1 MKKFISV
8 MLLLSLIFVLSGVV
22 IFRTQISKPQN
33 TPTEK
38 PAYIRPTPVAHEP
51 VENIV
56 EPVEN
61 PVENIS
67 ETPENIVETETVEKP
82 LAHDVSLP
90 DKTYTDEELE
100 ILALIVYQEAGGNRV
115 SDDTRRLV
123 AQVFLNR
130 VNDSRFPDSF
140 YEVATAERQYGR
152 LHWTGIVWPDRASS
166 QTEAPAVERAY
177 KIAQEV
183 LESDEPVCPE
193 GVIFQAEFV
202 QGEIY
207 AEQDGMYFCFG

>member
-1 MKKFISV
+1 MKKFISG
-8 MLLLSLIFVLSGVV
+8 MFLLSLIFVLSGT
-22 IFRTQISKPQN
+22 IMFRNQVSELQREPEETTVCVQPSHD
-33 TPTEK
+33 
-38 PAYIRPTPVAHEP
+38 VCEP

-56 EPVEN
+56 E
-61 PVENIS
+61 
-67 ETPENIVETETVEKP
+67 TVEK
-82 LAHDVSLP
+82 SLVHIDPAP

-100 ILALIVYQEAGGNRV
+100 ILALIVYQEAGEDRV

-152 LHWTGIVWPDRASS
+152 LYWTGIVWPDRASS
-166 QTEAPAVERAY
+166 LVEAHAVERAY

-202 QGEIY
+202 QGDIY
-207 AEQDGMYFCFG
+207 AEQDGMYFCFGQGGE

>member
-1 MKKFISV
+1 MKKLISG
-8 MLLLSLIFVLSGVV
+8 MLLSSLIFVLSGV
-22 IFRTQISKPQN
+22 IMFRTQVSEPQG
-33 TPTEK
+33 
-38 PAYIRPTPVAHEP
+38 APVETTVCVQTYHDAREP

-56 EPVEN
+56 E
-61 PVENIS
+61 
-67 ETPENIVETETVEKP
+67 TVEE
-82 LAHDVSLP
+82 SLVHSDPAP

-100 ILALIVYQEAGGNRV
+100 ILALIVYQEAGEDKV

-152 LHWTGIVWPDRASS
+152 LYWTDIVWPDRASS
-166 QTEAPAVERAY
+166 QAEAHAVERAY

-183 LESDEPVCPE
+183 LESDDPICPE
-193 GVIFQAEFV
+193 DVIFQAEFV
-202 QGEIY
+202 QGDIY

>member
-1 MKKFISV
+1 MKKLILG
-8 MLLLSLIFVLSGVV
+8 MLLLSMIFVLSGV
-22 IFRTQISKPQN
+22 IMLRTQVSKPKN
-33 TPTEK
+33 T
-38 PAYIRPTPVAHEP
+38 
-51 VENIV
+51 
-56 EPVEN
+56 PVEN
-61 PVENIS
+61 PVYAQPAPTVHEPLENL
-67 ETPENIVETETVEKP
+67 VETVE
-82 LAHDVSLP
+82 DSLVHSDPAP

-100 ILALIVYQEAGGNRV
+100 ILALIVYQEAGGDKV

-152 LHWTGIVWPDRASS
+152 LYWTGIVWPERASS
-166 QTEAPAVERAY
+166 QAEAHAVERAY

-183 LESDEPVCPE
+183 LESDEPVCPA

-202 QGEIY
+202 QGDIY
-207 AEQDGMYFCFG
+207 KEQDGMYFCFG

>member
-1 MKKFISV
+1 MKKFISG
-8 MLLLSLIFVLSGVV
+8 MFLLSLIFVLSG
-22 IFRTQISKPQN
+22 IIMLRTQVSEPQG
-33 TPTEK
+33 
-38 PAYIRPTPVAHEP
+38 APVETTVCVQPSHDVREP

-56 EPVEN
+56 E
-61 PVENIS
+61 
-67 ETPENIVETETVEKP
+67 TVEE
-82 LAHDVSLP
+82 SLVHGDPAP

-100 ILALIVYQEAGGNRV
+100 ILALIVYQEAGGDKV
-115 SDDTRRLV
+115 SDDTRCLV

-152 LHWTGIVWPDRASS
+152 LYWTGIVWPDRASS
-166 QTEAPAVERAY
+166 QAEAHAVERAY
-177 KIAQEV
+177 TIAQEV
-183 LESDEPVCPE
+183 LESDEPICPE

-207 AEQDGMYFCFG
+207 AEQDGIYFCFG

>member
-1 MKKFISV
+1 MKKFISG
-8 MLLLSLIFVLSGVV
+8 MFLLSLIFVLSGT
-22 IFRTQISKPQN
+22 IMFRNQVSELQREPEETTVCVHPSHDV
-33 TPTEK
+33 
-38 PAYIRPTPVAHEP
+38 REP

-56 EPVEN
+56 E
-61 PVENIS
+61 
-67 ETPENIVETETVEKP
+67 TVEE
-82 LAHDVSLP
+82 SLVHSDPAP
-90 DKTYTDEELE
+90 DKTYTDEALE
-100 ILALIVYQEAGGNRV
+100 ILALIVYQEAGEDRV

-152 LHWTGIVWPDRASS
+152 LYWTGIVWPDRASS
-166 QTEAPAVERAY
+166 QVEAHAVERAY

-193 GVIFQAEFV
+193 DVIFQAEFV
-202 QGEIY
+202 QGDIY

>member
-1 MKKFISV
+1 MKKFISG
-8 MLLLSLIFVLSGVV
+8 MLLLSMILVLSG
-22 IFRTQISKPQN
+22 IIMLRTQVDVLQD
-33 TPTEK
+33 TPEEESV
-38 PAYIRPTPVAHEP
+38 YVQSTPIVHEP

-56 EPVEN
+56 KPV
-61 PVENIS
+61 
-67 ETPENIVETETVEKP
+67 ENIVETSEDSLVDSDP
-82 LAHDVSLP
+82 LP
-90 DKTYTDEELE
+90 DKTYTDEELD
-100 ILALIVYQEAGGNRV
+100 ILALIVYQEAGGDGV

-140 YEVATAERQYGR
+140 YEVATEERQYGR
-152 LHWTGIVWPDRASS
+152 LYWTGIVWPDRASS
-166 QTEAPAVERAY
+166 QEEAHAVERAY

-183 LESDEPVCPE
+183 LESDEPICPE

-202 QGEIY
+202 QGDIY

>member
-1 MKKFISV
+1 MKKLILG
-8 MLLLSLIFVLSGVV
+8 MILLSMIFVLSGV
-22 IFRTQISKPQN
+22 IMLRTQVDVPQN

-38 PAYIRPTPVAHEP
+38 SVYVQPSHDVREP

-56 EPVEN
+56 E
-61 PVENIS
+61 
-67 ETPENIVETETVEKP
+67 TVEDSLVHNDP
-82 LAHDVSLP
+82 LP
-90 DKTYTDEELE
+90 NKTYTDEELE
-100 ILALIVYQEAGGNRV
+100 ILALIVYQEAGGDKV
-115 SDDTRRLV
+115 SDDTRRLL

-130 VNDSRFPDSF
+130 VKDSRFPDSF

-152 LHWTGIVWPDRASS
+152 LYWTGIVWPDRASS
-166 QTEAPAVERAY
+166 QAEAHAVERAY

-183 LESDEPVCPE
+183 LESDEPICPE

-202 QGEIY
+202 QGDIY

>member
-1 MKKFISV
+1 MKKFILG
-8 MLLLSLIFVLSGVV
+8 MLLLSLIFVLSG
-22 IFRTQISKPQN
+22 IIMLRTQVDVPQD
-33 TPTEK
+33 TPEEESV
-38 PAYIRPTPVAHEP
+38 YVQPTPIVHEP

-56 EPVEN
+56 E
-61 PVENIS
+61 
-67 ETPENIVETETVEKP
+67 TVEDSLVHSDP
-82 LAHDVSLP
+82 LP
-90 DKTYTDEELE
+90 DKTYTDEELD
-100 ILALIVYQEAGGNRV
+100 ILALIVYQEAGGDGV

-140 YEVATAERQYGR
+140 YEVATEERQYGR
-152 LHWTGIVWPDRASS
+152 LYWTGIVWPDRASS
-166 QTEAPAVERAY
+166 QAEAHAVERAY
-177 KIAQEV
+177 RIAQEV
-183 LESDEPVCPE
+183 LESDEPICPE

>member
-1 MKKFISV
+1 MKKFISG
-8 MLLLSLIFVLSGVV
+8 MLLLSLIFVLSGV
-22 IFRTQISKPQN
+22 IMLRTQVDEPQD

-38 PAYIRPTPVAHEP
+38 PVYVQPNHYVHEP

-56 EPVEN
+56 E
-61 PVENIS
+61 
-67 ETPENIVETETVEKP
+67 TVEE
-82 LAHDVSLP
+82 SLVHSDPIP

-100 ILALIVYQEAGGNRV
+100 ILALIVYQEAGGDIV

-140 YEVATAERQYGR
+140 YEVATEERQYGR
-152 LHWTGIVWPDRASS
+152 LYWTGIVWPDRASS
-166 QTEAPAVERAY
+166 QEEAHAVERAY

-183 LESDEPVCPE
+183 LESNEPVCPE

-202 QGEIY
+202 QGDIY
-207 AEQDGMYFCFG
+207 AEQDGLYFCFG

>member
-1 MKKFISV
+1 MKKLISG
-8 MLLLSLIFVLSGVV
+8 MLLLSLIFVLSG
-22 IFRTQISKPQN
+22 IIMLRTQVDVPQD
-33 TPTEK
+33 TPEEESV
-38 PAYIRPTPVAHEP
+38 YVQPTPIVHEP

-56 EPVEN
+56 E
-61 PVENIS
+61 
-67 ETPENIVETETVEKP
+67 TVEDSLVHSDP
-82 LAHDVSLP
+82 LP
-90 DKTYTDEELE
+90 DKTYTDEELD
-100 ILALIVYQEAGGNRV
+100 ILALIVYQEAGGDKI

-152 LHWTGIVWPDRASS
+152 LYWTGIVWPDRASS
-166 QTEAPAVERAY
+166 QEEAHAVERAY
-177 KIAQEV
+177 RIAQEV
-183 LESDEPVCPE
+183 LESDEPICPE

-202 QGEIY
+202 QGDIY

>member
-1 MKKFISV
+1 MKKFISG
-8 MLLLSLIFVLSGVV
+8 MFLLSLIFVLSGT
-22 IFRTQISKPQN
+22 IMFRNQVSELQREPEETTVCVQPSHD
-33 TPTEK
+33 
-38 PAYIRPTPVAHEP
+38 VCEP

-56 EPVEN
+56 E
-61 PVENIS
+61 
-67 ETPENIVETETVEKP
+67 TVEE
-82 LAHDVSLP
+82 SLVHSDPAP

-100 ILALIVYQEAGGNRV
+100 ILALIVYQEAGEDRV

-140 YEVATAERQYGR
+140 YEVATEERQYGR
-152 LHWTGIVWPDRASS
+152 LYWTGIVWPDRASS
-166 QTEAPAVERAY
+166 QEEAHAVERAY

-183 LESDEPVCPE
+183 LESNEPVCPE

-202 QGEIY
+202 QGDIY

>member
-1 MKKFISV
+1 MKKFVSG
-8 MLLLSLIFVLSGVV
+8 MLLLSLIFVLSG
-22 IFRTQISKPQN
+22 IIMLRTQVDVLQD
-33 TPTEK
+33 TPEEESV
-38 PAYIRPTPVAHEP
+38 YVQSTPIVHEP

-56 EPVEN
+56 E
-61 PVENIS
+61 
-67 ETPENIVETETVEKP
+67 TVEDSLVHSDP
-82 LAHDVSLP
+82 LP
-90 DKTYTDEELE
+90 DKTYTDEELD
-100 ILALIVYQEAGGNRV
+100 ILALIVYQEAGGDKV

-130 VNDSRFPDSF
+130 VDDSRFPDSF

-152 LHWTGIVWPDRASS
+152 LYWTGIVWPERASS
-166 QTEAPAVERAY
+166 QAEAHAVERAY

-202 QGEIY
+202 QGDIY

>member
-1 MKKFISV
+1 MKKFISG
-8 MLLLSLIFVLSGVV
+8 MFLLSLIFVLSGT
-22 IFRTQISKPQN
+22 IMFRNQVSELQREPEETTVCVHPSHDV
-33 TPTEK
+33 
-38 PAYIRPTPVAHEP
+38 REP

-56 EPVEN
+56 E
-61 PVENIS
+61 
-67 ETPENIVETETVEKP
+67 TVEE
-82 LAHDVSLP
+82 SLVHSDPAP

-100 ILALIVYQEAGGNRV
+100 ILALIVYQESGEDRV

-140 YEVATAERQYGR
+140 YEVATAKRQYGR
-152 LHWTGIVWPDRASS
+152 LYWTGIVWPDRASS
-166 QTEAPAVERAY
+166 QVEAHAVERAY

-183 LESDEPVCPE
+183 LESDDPICPE

-202 QGEIY
+202 QGDIY

>member
-1 MKKFISV
+1 MKKFISG
-8 MLLLSLIFVLSGVV
+8 MFLLSLIFVLSGTVM
-22 IFRTQISKPQN
+22 FRNQVSELQSEPEETTVCVQPSHDV
-33 TPTEK
+33 
-38 PAYIRPTPVAHEP
+38 REP

-56 EPVEN
+56 E
-61 PVENIS
+61 
-67 ETPENIVETETVEKP
+67 TVEE
-82 LAHDVSLP
+82 SLVHSDPAP

-100 ILALIVYQEAGGNRV
+100 ILALIVYQEAGEDRV

-152 LHWTGIVWPDRASS
+152 LYWTGIVWPDRASS
-166 QTEAPAVERAY
+166 QAEAHAVERAY

-183 LESDEPVCPE
+183 LESDDPICPE
-193 GVIFQAEFV
+193 DVIFQAEFV
-202 QGEIY
+202 QGDIY

>member
-1 MKKFISV
+1 MKKFISG
-8 MLLLSLIFVLSGVV
+8 MLLLVMIFVLSSIVML
-22 IFRTQISKPQN
+22 RTQVSEPQN
-33 TPTEK
+33 IPTQTSVH
-38 PAYIRPTPVAHEP
+38 IQPTQTVQEP

-56 EPVEN
+56 EPVEE
-61 PVENIS
+61 PVEEPVVHVDS
-67 ETPENIVETETVEKP
+67 T
-82 LAHDVSLP
+82 S

-100 ILALIVYQEAGGNRV
+100 ILALIVYQEAGGDNV

-140 YEVATAERQYGR
+140 YEVATADRQYGR
-152 LHWTGIVWPDRASS
+152 LYLTGIVWPDRASS
-166 QTEAPAVERAY
+166 PVEGPAVGRAY

-183 LESDEPVCPE
+183 LESDEPICPE

-202 QGEIY
+202 QGDIY
-207 AEQDGMYFCFG
+207 AAQDGMYFCFG

>member
-1 MKKFISV
+1 MKKFISG
-8 MLLLSLIFVLSGVV
+8 MLLLSLIFVLSGIIMLRNQGDV
-22 IFRTQISKPQN
+22 PQD
-33 TPTEK
+33 TPEEESV
-38 PAYIRPTPVAHEP
+38 YVQPTPIVHEP

-56 EPVEN
+56 E
-61 PVENIS
+61 
-67 ETPENIVETETVEKP
+67 TVEDS
-82 LAHDVSLP
+82 LVHSDSLP
-90 DKTYTDEELE
+90 DKTYTDEELD
-100 ILALIVYQEAGGNRV
+100 ILALIVYQEAGGDGV

-152 LHWTGIVWPDRASS
+152 LYWTGIVWPDRASS
-166 QTEAPAVERAY
+166 QAEAHAVERAY
-177 KIAQEV
+177 RIAQEV

-193 GVIFQAEFV
+193 GVIFQSEFV
-202 QGEIY
+202 QGDIY

>member
-1 MKKFISV
+1 MKKFISG
-8 MLLLSLIFVLSGVV
+8 MLLLSLIFVLSGIIMLRNQVDV
-22 IFRTQISKPQN
+22 PQD
-33 TPTEK
+33 PPEDESV
-38 PAYIRPTPVAHEP
+38 YVQPTPIVHEP

-56 EPVEN
+56 KPV
-61 PVENIS
+61 
-67 ETPENIVETETVEKP
+67 ENIVETAEDSLVDSDP
-82 LAHDVSLP
+82 LP

-100 ILALIVYQEAGGNRV
+100 ILALIVYQEAGGDIV

-140 YEVATAERQYGR
+140 YEVATEERQYGR
-152 LHWTGIVWPDRASS
+152 LYWTGIVWPDRASS
-166 QTEAPAVERAY
+166 QEEAHAVERAY

-183 LESDEPVCPE
+183 LESDEPICPE

>member
-1 MKKFISV
+1 MKKFISG
-8 MLLLSLIFVLSGVV
+8 MFLLSLIFVLSGA
-22 IFRTQISKPQN
+22 IMFRNQVSELQREPEETTVCVHP
-33 TPTEK
+33 PHDV
-38 PAYIRPTPVAHEP
+38 REP

-56 EPVEN
+56 E
-61 PVENIS
+61 
-67 ETPENIVETETVEKP
+67 TVEE
-82 LAHDVSLP
+82 SLVHSDPAP

-100 ILALIVYQEAGGNRV
+100 ILALIVYQEAGEDRV

-152 LHWTGIVWPDRASS
+152 LYWTGIVWPDRASS
-166 QTEAPAVERAY
+166 QVESHAVERAY

-183 LESDEPVCPE
+183 LESDDPICPE
-193 GVIFQAEFV
+193 DVIFQAEFV
-202 QGEIY
+202 QGDIY

>member
-1 MKKFISV
+1 MKKFISG
-8 MLLLSLIFVLSGVV
+8 MFLLSLIFVLSGT
-22 IFRTQISKPQN
+22 IMFRNQVSELQSEPEETTVCVQPSHDVCD
-33 TPTEK
+33 
-38 PAYIRPTPVAHEP
+38 PV
-51 VENIV
+51 
-56 EPVEN
+56 
-61 PVENIS
+61 
-67 ETPENIVETETVEKP
+67 ETVEE
-82 LAHDVSLP
+82 SLVHSDPAP

-100 ILALIVYQEAGGNRV
+100 ILALIVYQEAGEDRV

-152 LHWTGIVWPDRASS
+152 LYWTGIVWPDRASS
-166 QTEAPAVERAY
+166 QVEAHAVERAY

-183 LESDEPVCPE
+183 LESDNPICPE
-193 GVIFQAEFV
+193 DVIFQAEFV
-202 QGEIY
+202 QGDIY

>member
-1 MKKFISV
+1 MKKLISG
-8 MLLLSLIFVLSGVV
+8 MLLLSLIFVLSGV
-22 IFRTQISKPQN
+22 IMLRTQVDEPQD

-38 PAYIRPTPVAHEP
+38 PVYVQPNHAVHEP

-56 EPVEN
+56 E
-61 PVENIS
+61 
-67 ETPENIVETETVEKP
+67 TVEE
-82 LAHDVSLP
+82 SLVHSDPIP

-100 ILALIVYQEAGGNRV
+100 ILALIVYQEAGGDIV

-140 YEVATAERQYGR
+140 YEVATEERQYGR
-152 LHWTGIVWPDRASS
+152 LYWTGIVWPDRASS
-166 QTEAPAVERAY
+166 QEEAHAVERAY

-183 LESDEPVCPE
+183 LESNEPICPE

-202 QGEIY
+202 QGDIY
-207 AEQDGMYFCFG
+207 AEQDGLYFCFG

>member
-1 MKKFISV
+1 MKKFISG
-8 MLLLSLIFVLSGVV
+8 MFLLSLIFVLSGT
-22 IFRTQISKPQN
+22 IMFRNQVYELQREPEETTVCVHPSHDV
-33 TPTEK
+33 
-38 PAYIRPTPVAHEP
+38 REP

-56 EPVEN
+56 E
-61 PVENIS
+61 
-67 ETPENIVETETVEKP
+67 TVEK
-82 LAHDVSLP
+82 SLVHSDPAP

-100 ILALIVYQEAGGNRV
+100 ILALIVYQEAGEDRV

-152 LHWTGIVWPDRASS
+152 LYWTGIVWPDRASS
-166 QTEAPAVERAY
+166 RAEEHAVERAY
-177 KIAQEV
+177 KIAHEV
-183 LESDEPVCPE
+183 LESDEPICPE

>member
-1 MKKFISV
+1 MKKFISG
-8 MLLLSLIFVLSGVV
+8 MFLLSLIFALSGT
-22 IFRTQISKPQN
+22 IMFRNQVSELQSELEETTVYVQPSHDV
-33 TPTEK
+33 
-38 PAYIRPTPVAHEP
+38 REP

-56 EPVEN
+56 E
-61 PVENIS
+61 
-67 ETPENIVETETVEKP
+67 TVEE
-82 LAHDVSLP
+82 SLVHIDPAP

-100 ILALIVYQEAGGNRV
+100 ILALIVYQEAGEDRV

-152 LHWTGIVWPDRASS
+152 LYWTGIVWPDRASS
-166 QTEAPAVERAY
+166 QVEAHAVERAY

-183 LESDEPVCPE
+183 LESDDPICPE
-193 GVIFQAEFV
+193 DVIFQAEFV
-202 QGEIY
+202 QGDIY

>member
-1 MKKFISV
+1 MKKLISG
-8 MLLLSLIFVLSGVV
+8 MILLSLIFVLSGV
-22 IFRTQISKPQN
+22 IMFRTQVSEPRG
-33 TPTEK
+33 E
-38 PAYIRPTPVAHEP
+38 PVETTVCVQPSHDVREP

-56 EPVEN
+56 E
-61 PVENIS
+61 
-67 ETPENIVETETVEKP
+67 TVEK
-82 LAHDVSLP
+82 SLVYSDLSP

-100 ILALIVYQEAGGNRV
+100 ILALIVYQEAGEDKV

-152 LHWTGIVWPDRASS
+152 LYWTGIVWPDRASS
-166 QTEAPAVERAY
+166 QAEAHAVERAY
-177 KIAQEV
+177 KVAQEV
-183 LESDEPVCPE
+183 LESDEPICPE

-202 QGEIY
+202 QGDIY
-207 AEQDGMYFCFG
+207 AEQDCMYFCFG

>member
-1 MKKFISV
+1 MKKFISG
-8 MLLLSLIFVLSGVV
+8 MFLLSLIFVLSGT
-22 IFRTQISKPQN
+22 IMFRNQVSELQSEPEETTVCVHPSHDV
-33 TPTEK
+33 
-38 PAYIRPTPVAHEP
+38 REP

-56 EPVEN
+56 E
-61 PVENIS
+61 
-67 ETPENIVETETVEKP
+67 TVEE
-82 LAHDVSLP
+82 SLVHSDPAP

-100 ILALIVYQEAGGNRV
+100 ILALIVYQEAGEDRV

-152 LHWTGIVWPDRASS
+152 LYWTGIVWPDRASS
-166 QTEAPAVERAY
+166 QVEAHAVERAY

-183 LESDEPVCPE
+183 LESDKPVCPE
-193 GVIFQAEFV
+193 DVIFQAEFV
-202 QGEIY
+202 QGDIY

>member
-1 MKKFISV
+1 MKKFISG
-8 MLLLSLIFVLSGVV
+8 MFLLSLIFVLSGT
-22 IFRTQISKPQN
+22 IMFRNQVSELQREPEETTVCVQPSHDV
-33 TPTEK
+33 
-38 PAYIRPTPVAHEP
+38 REP

-56 EPVEN
+56 E
-61 PVENIS
+61 
-67 ETPENIVETETVEKP
+67 TVEE
-82 LAHDVSLP
+82 SLVHSDPAP

-100 ILALIVYQEAGGNRV
+100 ILALIVYQEAGEDRV

-152 LHWTGIVWPDRASS
+152 LYWTGIVWPDRASS
-166 QTEAPAVERAY
+166 QVEAHAVERAY

-183 LESDEPVCPE
+183 LESDDPICPE
-193 GVIFQAEFV
+193 DVIFQAEFV
-202 QGEIY
+202 QGDIY

>member
-1 MKKFISV
+1 MKKFISG
-8 MLLLSLIFVLSGVV
+8 MLLLVMIFVLSSIVML
-22 IFRTQISKPQN
+22 RTQVSEPQN
-33 TPTEK
+33 VPTQTSVH
-38 PAYIRPTPVAHEP
+38 IQPTQTVQEP

-56 EPVEN
+56 EPVEE
-61 PVENIS
+61 PV
-67 ETPENIVETETVEKP
+67 
-82 LAHDVSLP
+82 AHVDSTSDKTYTDS

-100 ILALIVYQEAGGNRV
+100 ILALIVYQEAGGDNV

-140 YEVATAERQYGR
+140 YEVATANRQYGR
-152 LHWTGIVWPDRASS
+152 LYLTGIVWPDRASS
-166 QTEAPAVERAY
+166 PAEGPAVGRAY

-183 LESDEPVCPE
+183 LESDEPICPE

-202 QGEIY
+202 QGDIY
-207 AEQDGMYFCFG
+207 AAQDGMYFCFG

>member
-1 MKKFISV
+1 MKKFILGI
-8 MLLLSLIFVLSGVV
+8 LLLSLIFVISG
-22 IFRTQISKPQN
+22 IIMLRTQVDVPQD
-33 TPTEK
+33 TPEEESV
-38 PAYIRPTPVAHEP
+38 YVQPTPIVHEP

-56 EPVEN
+56 ETV
-61 PVENIS
+61 
-67 ETPENIVETETVEKP
+67 ENIVETVEDSLVHSDP
-82 LAHDVSLP
+82 LP
-90 DKTYTDEELE
+90 DKTYTDEELD
-100 ILALIVYQEAGGNRV
+100 ILALIVYQEAGGDRV

-140 YEVATAERQYGR
+140 YEVATEERQYGR
-152 LHWTGIVWPDRASS
+152 LYWTGIVWPDRASS
-166 QTEAPAVERAY
+166 QEEEHAVERAY
-177 KIAQEV
+177 RIAQEV

>member
-1 MKKFISV
+1 MKKFISG
-8 MLLLSLIFVLSGVV
+8 MLLLSLMFALSGV
-22 IFRTQISKPQN
+22 IMLRTQVSEPRGEPVE
-33 TPTEK
+33 TTVCV
-38 PAYIRPTPVAHEP
+38 RPSHDVRES

-56 EPVEN
+56 ETVEN
-61 PVENIS
+61 
-67 ETPENIVETETVEKP
+67 
-82 LAHDVSLP
+82 SLVHSDPAP
-90 DKTYTDEELE
+90 DKTYADEELD
-100 ILALIVYQEAGGNRV
+100 ILALIVYQEAGGDKV

-152 LHWTGIVWPDRASS
+152 LYWTGIVWPERASS
-166 QTEAPAVERAY
+166 QAEAHAVERAY

-183 LESDEPVCPE
+183 LESDEPICPE

-202 QGEIY
+202 QGDIY

>member
-1 MKKFISV
+1 MKKFISG
-8 MLLLSLIFVLSGVV
+8 MFLLSLIFVLSGT
-22 IFRTQISKPQN
+22 IMFRNQVSELQREPEETTVCVHPSHDV
-33 TPTEK
+33 
-38 PAYIRPTPVAHEP
+38 REP

-56 EPVEN
+56 E
-61 PVENIS
+61 
-67 ETPENIVETETVEKP
+67 TVEE
-82 LAHDVSLP
+82 SLVHSDPAP

-100 ILALIVYQEAGGNRV
+100 ILALIVYQEAGEDRV

-152 LHWTGIVWPDRASS
+152 LYWTGIVWPDRASS
-166 QTEAPAVERAY
+166 QVEAHSVERAY

-183 LESDEPVCPE
+183 LESDDPICPE
-193 GVIFQAEFV
+193 DVIFQAEFV
-202 QGEIY
+202 QGDIY

>member
-1 MKKFISV
+1 MKKFISG
-8 MLLLSLIFVLSGVV
+8 MFLLSLIFVLSGT
-22 IFRTQISKPQN
+22 IMFRNQVSELQREPEETTVCVHPSHD
-33 TPTEK
+33 
-38 PAYIRPTPVAHEP
+38 VCEP

-56 EPVEN
+56 E
-61 PVENIS
+61 
-67 ETPENIVETETVEKP
+67 TVEE
-82 LAHDVSLP
+82 SLVHSDPAP

-100 ILALIVYQEAGGNRV
+100 ILALIVYQEAGGDRV

-140 YEVATAERQYGR
+140 YEVATAKRQYGR
-152 LHWTGIVWPDRASS
+152 LYWTGIVWPERASS
-166 QTEAPAVERAY
+166 QAEAHAVERAY

-202 QGEIY
+202 QGDIY

>member
-1 MKKFISV
+1 MKKFISG
-8 MLLLSLIFVLSGVV
+8 MLLLSLIFALSG
-22 IFRTQISKPQN
+22 IIMLRTQVSEQQSAPEETTVCVQ
-33 TPTEK
+33 PTHS
-38 PAYIRPTPVAHEP
+38 VHEP
-51 VENIV
+51 VENLV
-56 EPVEN
+56 
-61 PVENIS
+61 
-67 ETPENIVETETVEKP
+67 ETVENSLVHSDP
-82 LAHDVSLP
+82 LP

-100 ILALIVYQEAGGNRV
+100 ILALIVYQEAGGDKV

-152 LHWTGIVWPDRASS
+152 LYWTGIVWPDRASS
-166 QTEAPAVERAY
+166 QAEAHAVERAY

-202 QGEIY
+202 QGDIY

>member
-1 MKKFISV
+1 MKKFISG
-8 MLLLSLIFVLSGVV
+8 MFLLSLIFVLSGT
-22 IFRTQISKPQN
+22 IMFRNQVSELQREPEETTVCVQPSHDV
-33 TPTEK
+33 
-38 PAYIRPTPVAHEP
+38 REP

-56 EPVEN
+56 E
-61 PVENIS
+61 
-67 ETPENIVETETVEKP
+67 TVEE
-82 LAHDVSLP
+82 SLVHSDPAP

-100 ILALIVYQEAGGNRV
+100 ILALIVYQEAGGDRV

-152 LHWTGIVWPDRASS
+152 LYWTGIVWPERASS
-166 QTEAPAVERAY
+166 QAEAHAVERAY

-183 LESDEPVCPE
+183 LESDEPICPE